1 MDVLNG
7 LAASVGMSA
16 PQLLA
21 TGGAACG
28 FLGGLLLAYAAS
40 DELRAHRLAILAL
53 QVETT
58 ALVQAS
64 VNATSP
70 VVAVGGTDKHIERG
84 VALNKWL
91 TRLGVFLL
99 AASLIATL
107 ASLIVSASG

>member
-7 LAASVGMSA
+7 LAISVGMSA
-16 PQLLA
+16 SQLLA

-58 ALVQAS
+58 ALVDAS
-64 VNATSP
+64 VNASSP
-70 VVAVGGTDKHIERG
+70 VVSVSGTDKHIRRG

-91 TRLGVFLL
+91 TLEDEAPRGFRDP
-99 AASLIATL
+99 AAR
-107 ASLIVSASG
+107 